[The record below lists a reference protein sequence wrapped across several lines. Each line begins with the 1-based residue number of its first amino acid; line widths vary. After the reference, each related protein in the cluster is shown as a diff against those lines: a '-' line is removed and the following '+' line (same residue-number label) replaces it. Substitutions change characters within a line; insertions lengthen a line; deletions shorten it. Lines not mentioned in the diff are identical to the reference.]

1 MQRQRRFRWRAERQL
16 ATPAQ
21 PPPPC
26 TRPRVEL
33 LLVPPVAKTQE
44 GARSGDVELLDS
56 DARTRVGLDVQ
67 SSILAAI
74 EFDIR
79 GDLNKSKERPRDEL
93 LTHEAP
99 PVRPGHVEDRGEIRV
114 KGRIEAPA
122 ADHQDSAENVAA
134 DPA

>member
-26 TRPRVEL
+26 TRPRIEL

-56 DARTRVGLDVQ
+56 DARTGVGLNVQ
-67 SSILAAI
+67 PSILAAI
-74 EFDIR
+74 EIDIR
-79 GDLNKSKERPRDEL
+79 GNLNESKERPWSEL
-93 LTHEAP
+93 LTHDAP
-99 PVRPGHVEDRGEIRV
+99 PIRPG
-114 KGRIEAPA
+114 
-122 ADHQDSAENVAA
+122 
-134 DPA
+134 